1 MPVFQPAPMRRWSP
15 LVFSESD
22 MLSYSPPL
30 KIPNDTLKINH
41 VAPTLKPY
49 LPTPNLSDTTRPFSG
64 NLHSGEWFA
73 TW

>member
-22 MLSYSPPL
+22 MLSISPGP
-30 KIPNDTLKINH
+30 KFPNDTLKINH
-41 VAPTLKPY
+41 KPPTLKPY
-49 LPTPNLSDTTRPFSG
+49 LETSERPFSG

-73 TW
+73 KW